1 MKEIPLRY
9 VALVIAGQSPAGSEV
24 HDLENGLAFIQGN
37 AEFGAHHPA
46 PRLQC
51 DSPPKSAFSGDI
63 LVSVRAPVGALN
75 WCDREI
81 GIGRGV
87 AAIRVISGADS
98 RFIYRCMEALRVD
111 LQSRG
116 TGSTFQA
123 VTVDDLLDFRVPNR
137 SLDEQQRIADFLDDR
152 VARIDQIITARQ
164 QQIRKLDALAA
175 RLSYEAVVGAHEVD
189 RRPSALTWTP
199 TVPVDWPV
207 LTVGSQ
213 FEVELGKMLDESR
226 QTGDHPVRYLRNTNV
241 QWDVI
246 EVDDLKS
253 MDIAPHEFDRY
264 SVKAG
269 DLLICEGGQPGR
281 AALWDGRIEEMGFQ
295 KALHRARTRGRSAPE
310 WLLECLR
317 VCVDLNVFAVE
328 NGQSTIGHLTNE
340 QLRATR
346 FPFPERAEQLRLMH
360 GLSVSRRAVS
370 AARDTS
376 EMSIAR
382 LTEYKQSLITAA
394 VTGEFDVTTA
404 STRIP
409 GEQA

>member
-1 MKEIPLRY
+1 MRS
-9 VALVIAGQSPAGSEV
+9 GDSPR
-24 HDLENGLAFIQGN
+24 GLGDGAFPV
-37 AEFGAHHPA
+37 FGAGGRMGSVGAVNTRPGQLLIGRVGTVGSVRLLHEPA
-46 PRLQC
+46 WATDNTVVVTPIGVDERWLAYCLMGARL
-51 DSPPKSAFSGDI
+51 GHDI
-63 LVSVRAPVGALN
+63 VGSTAQPLITGSDIKRVQVASVSVA
-75 WCDREI
+75 
-81 GIGRGV
+81 
-87 AAIRVISGADS
+87 
-98 RFIYRCMEALRVD
+98 
-111 LQSRG
+111 
-116 TGSTFQA
+116 
-123 VTVDDLLDFRVPNR
+123 
-137 SLDEQQRIADFLDDR
+137 QQRRIADFLDDR

-207 LTVGSQ
+207 LTVESQ